1 MLSNHVKGRFMQMRD
16 ELLTELDT
24 KKVKGF
30 SLDDNQILL
39 HIENDQKIIVYR
51 SLYYTNNEQA
61 YADYLTL
68 VNSTTRELK

>member
-39 HIENDQKIIVYR
+39 HIENEQKIIVYR

-68 VNSTTRELK
+68 VNSTIRELK

>member
-39 HIENDQKIIVYR
+39 HIENEQKIIVYR

>member
-1 MLSNHVKGRFMQMRD
+1 MQMRD

-30 SLDDNQILL
+30 SLDENQILL

-68 VNSTTRELK
+68 VNSTIRELK

>member
-1 MLSNHVKGRFMQMRD
+1 MQMRD

-39 HIENDQKIIVYR
+39 HIENEQKIIVYR

>member
-1 MLSNHVKGRFMQMRD
+1 MQMRD

-30 SLDDNQILL
+30 SLDENQILL

-51 SLYYTNNEQA
+51 SLYYTNNEHA

-68 VNSTTRELK
+68 VNSTIRELK